1 MTKKF
6 IIPTLLTIISLT
18 AVYSQPKLSVVGNS
32 IIDLGNVYNTGSHI
46 LKTFQIKNTGD
57 QPLHIK
63 EVKTSCGCTA
73 ALLSDS
79 LLKPLSKSKIKVDF
93 NPMGYSGDVT
103 KYIYVM
109 SDDPKNQMATLQLKM
124 HILYAVQST
133 PNFILFQ
140 NAKVGKPDTSSVTLT
155 NNSNKMMRITG
166 VETNAKEIASH
177 FDGAII
183 KPGESTRLELYL
195 VGEKV
200 GPVAGSIIVNTTSR
214 IQPTL
219 TIRYYAGVN
228 EK

>member
-18 AVYSQPKLSVVGNS
+18 VAYSQPRLSVVGKS
-32 IIDLGNVYNTGSHI
+32 ILDLGNVYNTGSHI
-46 LKTFQIKNTGD
+46 LMTFQIENTGD

-63 EVKTSCGCTA
+63 GVKTSCGCTA

-79 LLKPLSKSKIKVDF
+79 LVKPRGKSKIKVDF

-109 SDDPKNQMATLQLKM
+109 NDDPKNQMATLQLKM

-140 NAKVGKPDTSSVTLT
+140 NAKVGKPDTSAVTLT
-155 NNSNKMMRITG
+155 NNSNRTIRITG

-177 FDGAII
+177 IDGAII

-219 TIRYYAGVN
+219 AIRYYGGVN